1 MEVENRENRWE
12 IKKIGLL
19 NYWWYDEEEFEFAD
33 GRLIL
38 RGTNGSGKS
47 VTMQSFI
54 PLLLDGN
61 KSPERLD
68 PFNTRAR
75 KIEDYILGY
84 GDDIKE
90 ENTSYLYMEFCKK
103 ETKNYLTI
111 GMGLRAK
118 KNQGVTFWGFII
130 NDGRRIGKD
139 FYLYKD
145 MGNKIPLT
153 KQELKN
159 RIGEGGQVV
168 DTTAEYATL
177 VNNNIFGFESLS
189 EYQEFIKL
197 LIEIRTPKL
206 SKDGFKP
213 SIITEIM
220 SNSLRGLSDEDLKAV
235 SESIEN
241 MNKTKEQ
248 LENLQISEKAL
259 KQIITPYDNYNKCI
273 LYNKAKKYDEKQKR
287 YTKTQKEASE
297 IMEKIAFNK
306 KAFEEMKAKKVQVE
320 NEYEIYK
327 YKEKELRANEIWKQK
342 EEQVEMEKQVKELEE
357 DLRAKEN
364 LEEDKKI
371 LIRKKEEDEKLSKE
385 KIEQEKTNFQD
396 VNNQMEQI
404 ARKIDYDEYF
414 FKMDEIKLQ
423 EKYDYRH
430 FKENIK
436 RYITK
441 IEEGKKALETEK
453 TMSNEYE
460 VALENL
466 DREKREKAK
475 QDEVTNKARNELQ
488 ENKEN
493 FIEDMY
499 TWERENS
506 LLKLNQEEM
515 SNISQKVNNYGEG
528 AEYGDIVLALNV
540 PYNNKTQEM
549 LNERASKLVQK
560 DNIKKQIQELE
571 EQIEEWKSKKEP
583 EPIITEK
590 VKENRKKLKE
600 KNIPYI
606 ELYNAIDFKPDLDE
620 QIKNKIESAL
630 LDMGILNALI
640 IPKEYR
646 ENIKQIDIDFVDK
659 YLYENPVEF
668 TYDLSH
674 LLSVKLPQD
683 SNIKEE
689 TVYNV
694 LKSIMIEDKTA
705 NTYVNE
711 KGEYKIGILQGIADK
726 DEKAKFIGTEARKEF
741 KQKQIQKLEEEKSNL
756 QTEKDNLEKE
766 IEQIDEKI
774 NQIKEEY
781 NKFPKKEEIEKAY
794 NNLRVNINKLEAIK
808 QNITKLEDVLAEK
821 FEKLKQAKEEVKIKT
836 AKLPFALTLE
846 AYTENLESANELKD
860 FIYDME
866 KYHNNYMNEYEKIL
880 VVQETLENLRYDLD
894 DVLYQ
899 KGKITVKIKTLK
911 GKIETIKQMAEV
923 SDLEKQMEECLEKL
937 DKLPKERDRL
947 SEDIGREGAEIQKL
961 EENELTINSK
971 LNSLQKQTE
980 IAKEILKQELDLK
993 YVIEEYEEINK
1004 ITRKILDDYAYFDK
1018 ESKDISSYFETLIEK
1033 YRENSEKL
1041 LDYNLEIGRIFI
1053 KELEDE
1059 EEEIKEIE
1067 KTRTRSDITCFV
1079 NGRRINL
1086 NNLKE
1091 YIEETIE
1098 ETKNL
1103 VDDEDRHLFE
1113 EILIGAVG
1121 RKIRERIYSAKA
1133 WVESMNKLMRSLNTS
1148 SGLSFSLNW
1157 KPKLAIDE
1165 NEIDTK
1171 EIVDILNADA
1181 GLLRQSDIKKV
1192 ATHFRT
1198 KFAKAE
1204 KEFTEKGAIVPF
1216 YNIIKETLDY
1226 RKWFEFQFMYKKSGE
1241 QSKELTNNAF
1251 YKLSGGE
1258 KAMAMYIPLFASV
1271 CARYQSARKDC
1282 LRIISLDE
1290 AFAGVD
1296 DNNIRDMFRILTEL
1310 DLEYII
1316 NSQVLWGEYDTVP
1329 SLSICELISD
1339 VNRKVVSVMRYY
1351 WNGKKRELVT
1361 KDFVEK

>member
-1 MEVENRENRWE
+1 MIDK
-12 IKKIGLL
+12 IKKFNI
-19 NYWWYDEEEFEFAD
+19 NQVIK
-33 GRLIL
+33 IL
-38 RGTNGSGKS
+38 
-47 VTMQSFI
+47 FI
-54 PLLLDGN
+54 L
-61 KSPERLD
+61 SS
-68 PFNTRAR
+68 
-75 KIEDYILGY
+75 ILFV
-84 GDDIKE
+84 
-90 ENTSYLYMEFCKK
+90 L
-103 ETKNYLTI
+103 
-111 GMGLRAK
+111 
-118 KNQGVTFWGFII
+118 
-130 NDGRRIGKD
+130 
-139 FYLYKD
+139 
-145 MGNKIPLT
+145 
-153 KQELKN
+153 
-159 RIGEGGQVV
+159 
-168 DTTAEYATL
+168 
-177 VNNNIFGFESLS
+177 
-189 EYQEFIKL
+189 
-197 LIEIRTPKL
+197 
-206 SKDGFKP
+206 P
-213 SIITEIM
+213 SIIYLIKNGTVLGFDKWYCFLLNNTNRNSQTLIYLIILTIM
-220 SNSLRGLSDEDLKAV
+220 
-235 SESIEN
+235 
-241 MNKTKEQ
+241 T
-248 LENLQISEKAL
+248 
-259 KQIITPYDNYNKCI
+259 I
-273 LYNKAKKYDEKQKR
+273 LYCIIIK
-287 YTKTQKEASE
+287 
-297 IMEKIAFNK
+297 
-306 KAFEEMKAKKVQVE
+306 
-320 NEYEIYK
+320 
-327 YKEKELRANEIWKQK
+327 KQK
-342 EEQVEMEKQVKELEE
+342 ELFKNIRQILIYTAIVSSIYLLSISFMSSDIFYYLGIGRIDSKYNQNPYYTTITDFVETENNREL
-357 DLRAKEN
+357 
-364 LEEDKKI
+364 LEEDKVLEQGYINVWADTTVVYGPLWTIICKIIAIFSFGNIDLGVFVFRLANI
-371 LIRKKEEDEKLSKE
+371 LIHILNCYLIYKISNKKIFAVIYGLNPYMLIEGIMGVHNDIFVISFILLGLYFLLKKKNLFMSVICLAMSCAIKYFAIILLPLFVIYHFKDEKLSKE

-430 FKENIK
+430 FKEDIK

-441 IEEGKKALETEK
+441 IDEGKKALETEK

-460 VALENL
+460 IALENL

-488 ENKEN
+488 ANKEN

-515 SNISQKVNNYGEG
+515 SHISQKVNNYGEG

-540 PYNNKTQEM
+540 PYNNKTQEL
-549 LNERASKLVQK
+549 LNEKASKLVQK
-560 DNIKKQIQELE
+560 DNFKKQIQELE

-600 KNIPYI
+600 KNIPYV

-646 ENIKQIDIDFVDK
+646 EKIKQIDIDFVDK
-659 YLYENPVEF
+659 YLYENPLEF
-668 TYDLSH
+668 KHDLSH
-674 LLSVKLPQD
+674 LLNVKLSQD

-741 KQKQIQKLEEEKSNL
+741 KQKQIQKLEEEKLNL
-756 QTEKDNLEKE
+756 QIEKDSLEKE

-774 NQIKEEY
+774 EKIKEEY
-781 NKFPKKEEIEKAY
+781 NKFPKKEELENAY
-794 NNLRVNINKLEAIK
+794 NNLRININKLEAIK

-821 FEKLKQAKEEVKIKT
+821 FEKLKQAKEEVKVRT

-846 AYTENLESANELKD
+846 AYTENLERANELKD

-866 KYHNNYMNEYEKIL
+866 KYHNNYINEYEKIL

-937 DKLPKERDRL
+937 DKLPKERDKL

-1133 WVESMNKLMRSLNTS
+1133 WVDSMNKLMRSLNTS

-1171 EIVDILNADA
+1171 EIVDILNSDM

-1339 VNRKVVSVMRYY
+1339 VNRKVVSVMRYH
-1351 WNGKKRELVT
+1351 WNGKKRELL
-1361 KDFVEK
+1361 VEK

>member
-1 MEVENRENRWE
+1 MVVENAENRWE

-118 KNQGVTFWGFII
+118 KNQGVTFWGFLI
-130 NDGRRIGKD
+130 NDGRRIGKN

-153 KQELKN
+153 KQELRN

-168 DTTAEYATL
+168 DTTAEYAEL
-177 VNNNIFGFESLS
+177 VNKNIFGFESLS

-248 LENLQISEKAL
+248 LENLQIGEKAL

-273 LYNKAKKYDEKQKR
+273 LYNKVKKYDEKQRK
-287 YTKTQKEASE
+287 YIKTQKEATE
-297 IMEKIAFNK
+297 IMEKITFNK
-306 KAFEEMKAKKVQVE
+306 KAFEEMKAKKQQVE
-320 NEYEIYK
+320 NEYEICK

-342 EEQVEMEKQVKELEE
+342 EEQIEMEKQVRELSE
-357 DLRAKEN
+357 DLITKEN
-364 LEEDKKI
+364 LEENKKVA
-371 LIRKKEEDEKLSKE
+371 IRKKEDEEKISKE
-385 KIEQEKTNFQD
+385 KIEQEKTHFQD

-404 ARKIDYDEYF
+404 ARKIEYDEYF

-430 FKENIK
+430 FKEDIK

-441 IEEGKKALETEK
+441 IEEGKKALEIEK
-453 TMSNEYE
+453 IMSNEYE
-460 VALENL
+460 IALENL
-466 DREKREKAK
+466 DREKREKTK
-475 QDEVTNKARNELQ
+475 QDEITNKIRNELQ

-493 FIEDMY
+493 FIEEMY
-499 TWERENS
+499 KWEKENS
-506 LLKLNQEEM
+506 LLKLSQEEM

-540 PYNNKTQEM
+540 PYNNKTQEK
-549 LNERASKLVQK
+549 LNERASKLVQNN
-560 DNIKKQIQELE
+560 NIKKQIQGLE

-583 EPIITEK
+583 EPIITQK
-590 VKENRKKLKE
+590 VKENRERLKE

-606 ELYNAIDFKPDLDE
+606 ELYNAIDFKADLDE
-620 QIKNKIESAL
+620 QVKNKIESAL

-646 ENIKQIDIDFVDK
+646 EKIKQIDIEFVDK
-659 YLYENPVEF
+659 YLYESPVEF
-668 TYDLSH
+668 THDLSH
-674 LLSVKLPQD
+674 LLNVKLPHD

-726 DEKAKFIGTEARKEF
+726 EEKAKFIGTEARKEF
-741 KQKQIQKLEEEKSNL
+741 KLKQIKELEEEKLNL
-756 QTEKDNLEKE
+756 QIEKNNLEKE
-766 IEQIDEKI
+766 IEQIDKKI

-781 NKFPKKEEIEKAY
+781 NKFPKKEKIENAF
-794 NNLRVNINKLEAIK
+794 NNLRISINKLEAIK
-808 QNITKLEDVLAEK
+808 QNIIKLENILAEK

-836 AKLPFALTLE
+836 AKLSFALTLE
-846 AYTENLESANELKD
+846 VYTENLESTKELKD
-860 FIYDME
+860 LIYDME
-866 KYHNNYMNEYEKIL
+866 KYHNNYINEYEKIL
-880 VVQETLENLRYDLD
+880 VVQETLENLKYDLD
-894 DVLYQ
+894 DLLYQ
-899 KGKITVKIKTLK
+899 KGKITVKIKALK
-911 GKIETIKQMAEV
+911 GKIETIKQMSEV
-923 SDLEKQMEECLEKL
+923 TDLEKQMEECLEKL
-937 DKLPKERDRL
+937 EGLPKENERL
-947 SEDIGREGAEIQKL
+947 AGDIARKDLEIQKL
-961 EENELTINSK
+961 EENALTINMK
-971 LNSLQKQTE
+971 LNSLQRQAE

-1004 ITRKILDDYAYFDK
+1004 VTRKILENYSYFDK
-1018 ESKDISSYFETLIEK
+1018 ESKDISSYFENLIEK

-1041 LDYNLEIGRIFI
+1041 LDYNLEIGRIFV
-1053 KELEDE
+1053 KELEDD

-1086 NNLKE
+1086 NNLKV

-1133 WVESMNKLMRSLNTS
+1133 WVDSMNKLMRSLNTS

-1171 EIVDILNADA
+1171 EIVDILNSDA

-1216 YNIIKETLDY
+1216 YNIIKEALDY
-1226 RKWFEFQFMYKKSGE
+1226 RKWFEFQFMYKKAGE

-1271 CARYQSARKDC
+1271 CARYQSARKNC

-1310 DLEYII
+1310 DLEYVI

-1339 VNRKVVSVMRYY
+1339 VNRKVVSVMRYH
-1351 WNGKKRELVT
+1351 WNGKKREFLVG
-1361 KDFVEK
+1361 K

>member
-1 MEVENRENRWE
+1 MEEINQENRWE

-84 GDDIKE
+84 GEDIKE

-118 KNQGVTFWGFII
+118 KNQGVTFWGFLI

-153 KQELKN
+153 KAELKN

-259 KQIITPYDNYNKCI
+259 KQIIIPYDNYNKYI
-273 LYNKAKKYDEKQKR
+273 LYNKAKKYDEKQKK
-287 YTKTQKEASE
+287 YNKTQKEASE
-297 IMEKIAFNK
+297 IMEKIRTNK
-306 KAFEEMKAKKVQVE
+306 NAFEEIKKQKQEIE
-320 NEYEIYK
+320 NELEIYK

-342 EEQVEMEKQVKELEE
+342 EEQIEMEKQVKELAE
-357 DLRAKEN
+357 DLKTKECM
-364 LEEDKKI
+364 EENKKTS
-371 LIRKKEEDEKLSKE
+371 IRKKEEEEKETKEKLE
-385 KIEQEKTNFQD
+385 EEKTNFQT
-396 VNNQMEQI
+396 VNNEMEQI
-404 ARKIDYDEYF
+404 AKKIDYDEYF
-414 FKMDEIKLQ
+414 FKIDEIKLQ

-430 FKENIK
+430 FKEDIK

-441 IEEGKKALETEK
+441 IEEGKKALENEK
-453 TMSNEYE
+453 MMSDEYE
-460 VALENL
+460 IALENL
-466 DREKREKAK
+466 DREKREKTK
-475 QDEVTNKARNELQ
+475 QDECTNKARNELEEKKEKFIEEMYQ
-488 ENKEN
+488 WEKENK
-493 FIEDMY
+493 
-499 TWERENS
+499 
-506 LLKLNQEEM
+506 LLKLNQEEK
-515 SNISQKVNNYGEG
+515 SNISHKINHYGEG
-528 AEYGDIVLALNV
+528 TEYGDILFTLNV
-540 PYNNKTQEM
+540 PYHNKTQEM
-549 LNERASKLVQK
+549 LNQK
-560 DNIKKQIQELE
+560 AEKRVIEENTKKQIQEIQN
-571 EQIEEWKSKKEP
+571 QIEEWKNKKEP
-583 EPIITEK
+583 EPEINEK
-590 VKENRKKLKE
+590 IRENRKRLKE
-600 KNIPYI
+600 KNIPYL
-606 ELYNAIDFKPDLDE
+606 ELYQAIDFKPHLE
-620 QIKNKIESAL
+620 ETTKNKIEAAL

-640 IPKEYR
+640 IPKEYK
-646 ENIKQIDIDFVDK
+646 EKIKQIDSEFVDK
-659 YLYENPVEF
+659 YLEESPIEF
-668 TYDLSH
+668 KHDLSH
-674 LLSVKLPQD
+674 LLNVKLPQ
-683 SNIKEE
+683 NALIKEE

-694 LKSIMIEDKTA
+694 LKSIMIEDKSA

-726 DEKAKFIGTEARKEF
+726 QEKAKFIGTEARKEY
-741 KQKQIQKLEEEKSNL
+741 KEKQIQKLEEEKINL
-756 QTEKDNLEKE
+756 QIQQQTIEKE
-766 IEQIDEKI
+766 IQEIEQNI
-774 NQIKEEY
+774 NILKEEY
-781 NKFPKKEEIEKAY
+781 NKFPKKEELEKAY
-794 NNLRVNINKLEAIK
+794 NHLRININTLEAIK
-808 QNITKLEDVLAEK
+808 QNVIKLEELLTEK
-821 FEKLKQAKEEVKIKT
+821 FEKLKQAKEEVKEKT
-836 AKLPFALTLE
+836 ARLRIALTLE
-846 AYTENLESANELKD
+846 AYIENLESANDLKEMI
-860 FIYDME
+860 FDME
-866 KYHNNYMNEYEKIL
+866 KYHNNYINEYDKIL
-880 VVQETLENLRYDLD
+880 AVQETLENLRYDLD
-894 DVLYQ
+894 DILYQ
-899 KGKITVKIKTLK
+899 KGKITIKIQTLK

-923 SDLEKQMEECLEKL
+923 SDIEKQMEECIQML
-937 DKLPKERDRL
+937 DKLPKEKERL
-947 SEDIGREGAEIQKL
+947 IGDTAKIEAEIQKL
-961 EENELTINSK
+961 EDNQLTIHTR

-980 IAKEILKQELDLK
+980 LTREILKQELDLK
-993 YVIEEYEEINK
+993 YVISEYEEINK
-1004 ITRKILDDYAYFDK
+1004 ITKKILEQYNYFDK
-1018 ESKDISSYFETLIEK
+1018 ESKGITSYATNLISK
-1033 YRENSEKL
+1033 YQENSEKL
-1041 LDYNLEIGRIFI
+1041 IDYNLEIGEIFV
-1053 KELEDE
+1053 KELDDSD
-1059 EEEIKEIE
+1059 EEIKEIE
-1067 KTRTRSDITCFV
+1067 ETRTRNDIHCFV
-1079 NGRRINL
+1079 NGKRINL

-1121 RKIRERIYSAKA
+1121 RKIRERIYAAKA
-1133 WVESMNKLMRSLNTS
+1133 WVESMNRLMRSLNTS

-1171 EIVDILNADA
+1171 EIVDILNSDA
-1181 GLLRQSDIKKV
+1181 GLLKQSDIKKV

-1204 KEFTEKGAIVPF
+1204 KEFSEKGAIVPF
-1216 YNIIKETLDY
+1216 YSIIKETLDY
-1226 RKWFEFQFMYKKSGE
+1226 RKWFEFQFMYKKTGE

-1251 YKLSGGE
+1251 FRLSGGE

-1271 CARYQSARKDC
+1271 CARYQSAKKDC

-1310 DLEYII
+1310 KLEYII

-1339 VNRKVVSVMRYY
+1339 VNQKIVSVMRYY
-1351 WNGKKRELVT
+1351 WNGKKRELVI
-1361 KDFVEK
+1361 KDKMIE